1 MADTK
6 EAILT
11 AALTLFAANGYEAVS
26 VSQIAGR
33 LGITKGALY
42 RHYQNK
48 RDIFDHILSRMEDM
62 DLQQAKKFDFP
73 EKAPEEDSSAYAR
86 ASVQRLAEFSKAQ
99 YRYWTENE
107 FASLFRRMLTL
118 EQFRSREMQALY
130 QNYLVSGP
138 VRYVE
143 EILRCNGFS
152 APGERAAA
160 FFGTMFLCFSLYD
173 SAEDKQLVTEKTMK
187 TLDWLAREIL
197 EKGEMNGNESHQL
210 GVGNGA

>member
-26 VSQIAGR
+26 VNQIAGR

-62 DLQQAKKFDFP
+62 DLQQAKKFDLP

-86 ASVQRLAEFSKAQ
+86 ASVQLLAEFSKAQ

>member
-62 DLQQAKKFDFP
+62 DLQQAKKFDLP

-173 SAEDKQLVTEKTMK
+173 SAEDKQLVTEKTIK

>member
-62 DLQQAKKFDFP
+62 DLQQAKKFDLP

>member
-26 VSQIAGR
+26 VSHIAGR

-62 DLQQAKKFDFP
+62 DLQQAKKFDLP
-73 EKAPEEDSSAYAR
+73 EKAPEEDSSAYAC

>member
-62 DLQQAKKFDFP
+62 DLQQAKKFDLP

-197 EKGEMNGNESHQL
+197 EKGEMNGNESH
-210 GVGNGA
+210 

>member
-62 DLQQAKKFDFP
+62 DLQQAKKFDLP
-73 EKAPEEDSSAYAR
+73 ERPPEEDSPAYAR
-86 ASVQRLAEFSKAQ
+86 ASVRRLAEFSKAQ

-173 SAEDKQLVTEKTMK
+173 SAEDKQLVTEKTIK

>member
-62 DLQQAKKFDFP
+62 DLQQAKKFDLP

-99 YRYWTENE
+99 FRYWTENE

>member
-62 DLQQAKKFDFP
+62 DLQQAKDGIVEKSDLGELIFQVFILAHFKTARKSLWFQLAIDYLEIFRCKNGHYKFP
-73 EKAPEEDSSAYAR
+73 A
-86 ASVQRLAEFSKAQ
+86 
-99 YRYWTENE
+99 
-107 FASLFRRMLTL
+107 
-118 EQFRSREMQALY
+118 
-130 QNYLVSGP
+130 
-138 VRYVE
+138 
-143 EILRCNGFS
+143 
-152 APGERAAA
+152 
-160 FFGTMFLCFSLYD
+160 TMI
-173 SAEDKQLVTEKTMK
+173 QEKTDCFVMK
-187 TLDWLAREIL
+187 GGHMNVGENKRKKEYREIISTYWMDRIIQVID
-197 EKGEMNGNESHQL
+197 KD
-210 GVGNGA
+210 

>member
-62 DLQQAKKFDFP
+62 DLQQAKKFDLP

-143 EILRCNGFS
+143 
-152 APGERAAA
+152 
-160 FFGTMFLCFSLYD
+160 
-173 SAEDKQLVTEKTMK
+173 
-187 TLDWLAREIL
+187 
-197 EKGEMNGNESHQL
+197 
-210 GVGNGA
+210 

>member
-26 VSQIAGR
+26 VNQIAGR

-62 DLQQAKKFDFP
+62 DLQQAKKFDLP

-130 QNYLVSGP
+130 QNYLASGP

-187 TLDWLAREIL
+187 TMDWLAREIL

>member
-62 DLQQAKKFDFP
+62 DLQQAKKFDLP

-86 ASVQRLAEFSKAQ
+86 ASVQRLAEFSKSQ

-187 TLDWLAREIL
+187 TLDWLTREIL
-197 EKGEMNGNESHQL
+197 EKGEINGNESHQL

>member
-62 DLQQAKKFDFP
+62 DLQQAKKFDLP
-73 EKAPEEDSSAYAR
+73 EKTPEEDSSAYAR

>member
-62 DLQQAKKFDFP
+62 DLQQAKKFDLP
-73 EKAPEEDSSAYAR
+73 EKAPEEDSSAYDR

>member
-62 DLQQAKKFDFP
+62 DLQQAKKFDLP
-73 EKAPEEDSSAYAR
+73 EKAPEEDSSTYAR

-187 TLDWLAREIL
+187 TLDWLTREIL
-197 EKGEMNGNESHQL
+197 EKGEINGNESHQL

>member
-26 VSQIAGR
+26 VNQIAGR

-62 DLQQAKKFDFP
+62 DLQQAKKYDLP

-86 ASVQRLAEFSKAQ
+86 ASVQHLTEFSKAQ

-118 EQFRSREMQALY
+118 EQFQSREMQALY

-187 TLDWLAREIL
+187 TMDWLAREIL

>member
-1 MADTK
+1 MDTK
-6 EAILT
+6 ERILLS
-11 AALTLFAANGYEAVS
+11 ALRLFARDGHEAVS
-26 VSQIAGR
+26 VSSIAAE
-33 LGITKGALY
+33 LSITKGALY

-62 DLQQAKKFDFP
+62 DLQQAKKFDLP

-99 YRYWTENE
+99 FRYWTENE

>member
-62 DLQQAKKFDFP
+62 DLQQAKKFDLP

-107 FASLFRRMLTL
+107 FASLFSRMLTL

-187 TLDWLAREIL
+187 TLDWLKREIL
-197 EKGEMNGNESHQL
+197 EKGEINGNESHQL

>member
-62 DLQQAKKFDFP
+62 DLQQAKKFDLP

-143 EILRCNGFS
+143 EILRFNGFS

>member
-62 DLQQAKKFDFP
+62 DLQQAKKFDLP

-143 EILRCNGFS
+143 DILRCNGFS

>member
-62 DLQQAKKFDFP
+62 DLQQAKKFDLP
-73 EKAPEEDSSAYAR
+73 EKAPEEDSPAYAR

-99 YRYWTENE
+99 FRYWTENE

-173 SAEDKQLVTEKTMK
+173 SAEDKQLVTEKMMK

>member
-62 DLQQAKKFDFP
+62 DLQQAKKFDLP

-160 FFGTMFLCFSLYD
+160 FFGAMFLCFSLYD

-187 TLDWLAREIL
+187 TLDWLTREIL
-197 EKGEMNGNESHQL
+197 EKGEINGNESHQL

>member
-62 DLQQAKKFDFP
+62 DLQQAKKFDLP

-118 EQFRSREMQALY
+118 EQFQSREMQALY

>member
-62 DLQQAKKFDFP
+62 DLQQAKKFDLP
-73 EKAPEEDSSAYAR
+73 EKAPEEDSSAYAC